1 MQRRDRE
8 HRARMICYETLPIVC
23 RAVVKRMG
31 RPGNDYRDITD
42 EGTWIDLKPHR
53 AINDEVLPD
62 EVLPDDQL
70 WFRERVAWR
79 ASFDMWHGKVNISV
93 FVRTIMV
100 TSWVLDFHEVRV
112 LAGMKPPEFT

>member
-23 RAVVKRMG
+23 RAVVERMG
-31 RPGNDYRDITD
+31 RPGNEYRDITD

-53 AINDEVLPD
+53 AIND